1 MGGDLKTRI
10 KAKLFR
16 RNSATPSFLSSNG
29 SSSLKQDGASS
40 THSHGM
46 CARSPING
54 DVPSTPNSIAGEEEH
69 ENHLYEPEDGH
80 EHGQNPPDFSP
91 SAKISSSTSN
101 NNSPRRPT
109 VHFQSMT
116 SKSSGGS
123 ERPSLPRRSWSW
135 VGETTTTFSSLSGK
149 GPGVAQTVGGTSPT
163 TTTCRKPTAAAVPNS
178 PRSPAT
184 ASSPNSAVNSSDNF
198 STCNNSNNTA
208 GFDRA
213 HPPTTTDNATALTA
227 IDNPNN
233 ANNDAHN
240 TLAASSSTPSPSTLS
255 SNTAKFSRDLHTHT
269 STAPRPTSPATIATP
284 QANKPLESIREH
296 SSRPTSRPA
305 TTNLSTAGPQTGPGS
320 KLGYNADVDDDNDD
334 VHTDQEPYPPATDT
348 PKGPAVKPLITPR
361 PPGPPRRQSIL
372 PNRQTKLITA
382 LLDSNNGSEIGSN
395 DSDHLAPI
403 SGMMVT
409 RKIWVKRPLASATM
423 ITINEDDLVDDVREL
438 ILRKYA
444 NSLGRQ
450 YDAPDL
456 TLRICPRDKEPSRV
470 LQPDEPMGRTLDAH
484 YPGGQTVDEAL
495 LIDIPSRRTPKASPN
510 PRYYGDDRPQ
520 ESGTDYFPPYPPNY
534 SHPHHTPTATINGTH
549 TIHLPP
555 SMAVIS
561 GGQFPALPSP
571 GSVRRMGG
579 QRPKVQRMHTASPSS
594 TATNGGHPPQ
604 SGAPI
609 VNIQNYGRPPRS
621 RTHSG
626 ASSDHS
632 SASHPA
638 PAPPPMPS
646 PPAPERVATPPPRVS
661 SPRPTNRPKKAKQ
674 KVTEGQQQQQQKPQ
688 TPSLPSGLLNGAV
701 PPINVLI
708 VEDNPINLRLLE
720 AFVKRLKVR
729 WQTAVNGLE
738 AVSKWRAGG
747 FHLVLMDIQLPKMNG
762 LEATREIRRI
772 EKVNNIGVYSSSAS
786 SALSPREK
794 EKAPEPEKEEDRL
807 VNTEM
812 FKSPVI
818 IVALT
823 ASSLQSDRHEALAA
837 GCNDFLTKPVNF
849 VWLERK
855 VKEWGCMQ
863 ALIDFDGWRKWKDF
877 SQKSEEDEAGKKATS
892 AASKAKATKKNRLS
906 VAAGA

>member
-1 MGGDLKTRI
+1 MGGNLKTRI

-16 RNSATPSFLSSNG
+16 RNSAAPSFLSSNG

-40 THSHGM
+40 THSHATR
-46 CARSPING
+46 ARSPING
-54 DVPSTPNSIAGEEEH
+54 DVPSTSNSIAEEEEH

-80 EHGQNPPDFSP
+80 EHGQNPPDSSP
-91 SAKISSSTSN
+91 SNTSAKILSSTSN

-116 SKSSGGS
+116 SKSGDGS
-123 ERPSLPRRSWSW
+123 ERPLLSRRSWS
-135 VGETTTTFSSLSGK
+135 
-149 GPGVAQTVGGTSPT
+149 AI
-163 TTTCRKPTAAAVPNS
+163 
-178 PRSPAT
+178 
-184 ASSPNSAVNSSDNF
+184 NSSDNF
-198 STCNNSNNTA
+198 NVCNDNTA
-208 GFDRA
+208 GFDGV
-213 HPPTTTDNATALTA
+213 HSPPTTTDNAAALTK
-227 IDNPNN
+227 IDNSNN

-240 TLAASSSTPSPSTLS
+240 TFAAPSSTPSPSPLP
-255 SNTAKFSRDLHTHT
+255 SNTAKFSRDLHAHALTT
-269 STAPRPTSPATIATP
+269 PRPTSPATITTA

-296 SSRPTSRPA
+296 RPATSISSRPTSRPA
-305 TTNLSTAGPQTGPGS
+305 TTSLSTAGPQTGGLKPPGS

-334 VHTDQEPYPPATDT
+334 VHTDQEPYPPATET
-348 PKGPAVKPLITPR
+348 PKNPAVKPPITPR
-361 PPGPPRRQSIL
+361 PPGPPRRQSII

-395 DSDHLAPI
+395 DSDHLVPI

-520 ESGTDYFPPYPPNY
+520 ESGTDYFPPYPPTY
-534 SHPHHTPTATINGTH
+534 SHPHHTPTANINGTH

-555 SMAVIS
+555 SLAVIS

-579 QRPKVQRMHTASPSS
+579 QRPKVQRMHTASPAS
-594 TATNGGHPPQ
+594 TATNGGHPSQ
-604 SGAPI
+604 
-609 VNIQNYGRPPRS
+609 
-621 RTHSG
+621 SG
-626 ASSDHS
+626 ASSDQS
-632 SASHPA
+632 NASHPA

-674 KVTEGQQQQQQKPQ
+674 KVAEGQQQQQQKPQ
-688 TPSLPSGLLNGAV
+688 TPSLPLGLLNGAV

-892 AASKAKATKKNRLS
+892 AVSKAKATKKNRLS
-906 VAAGA
+906 IAAGA

>member
-40 THSHGM
+40 THSHTTR
-46 CARSPING
+46 ARSPING

-80 EHGQNPPDFSP
+80 EQHEQNPPDSSP
-91 SAKISSSTSN
+91 SNASAKKSSSTSN
-101 NNSPRRPT
+101 NSMPRRPT

-116 SKSSGGS
+116 SKSSDGS
-123 ERPSLPRRSWSW
+123 ERPSLPRRSWSL
-135 VGETTTTFSSLSGK
+135 VGETTITISSLSGT
-149 GPGVAQTVGGTSPT
+149 GSGVAQTVGGGTSPAT
-163 TTTCRKPTAAAVPNS
+163 TSRKPTAAVPNPPMS
-178 PRSPAT
+178 PGT
-184 ASSPNSAVNSSDNF
+184 ANSLNNAVNSSDNLNA
-198 STCNNSNNTA
+198 CSNAA
-208 GFDRA
+208 GFDGA
-213 HPPTTTDNATALTA
+213 HPPTATGKAAALTN
-227 IDNPNN
+227 IDNSNN
-233 ANNDAHN
+233 ANTDAHN
-240 TLAASSSTPSPSTLS
+240 TLTAASTLS
-255 SNTAKFSRDLHTHT
+255 PSPLPSTTAKLSRDLHTHT
-269 STAPRPTSPATIATP
+269 LTAPRPTSPATITTS
-284 QANKPLESIREH
+284 QANKPLESIREYRPATSG
-296 SSRPTSRPA
+296 SSRPTSRAA
-305 TTNLSTAGPQTGPGS
+305 TTHLSTAGPQTGGLKPAGS
-320 KLGYNADVDDDNDD
+320 KLGYDADVDDDNDD
-334 VHTDQEPYPPATDT
+334 VNTDQEPYPPATRT
-348 PKGPAVKPLITPR
+348 PSSPAVKPPISPR

-382 LLDSNNGSEIGSN
+382 LLDTNN
-395 DSDHLAPI
+395 DSEVGSTDSDQLVPI
-403 SGMMVT
+403 SGTMVT

-423 ITINEDDLVDDVREL
+423 ITINEDDLVDDVRDL

-456 TLRICPRDKEPSRV
+456 TLRICPRDREPSRV

-579 QRPKVQRMHTASPSS
+579 QRPKVQRMHTASPAS

-604 SGAPI
+604 SGA
-609 VNIQNYGRPPRS
+609 
-621 RTHSG
+621 
-626 ASSDHS
+626 SSDHS
-632 SASHPA
+632 NASHPA

-674 KVTEGQQQQQQKPQ
+674 KVTEGGQQQQQKPQ

-906 VAAGA
+906 IAAGA

>member
-1 MGGDLKTRI
+1 MPD
-10 KAKLFR
+10 
-16 RNSATPSFLSSNG
+16 SSSNG
-29 SSSLKQDGASS
+29 SSSLKQDGESS
-40 THSHGM
+40 THSH
-46 CARSPING
+46 ATRSPING
-54 DVPSTPNSIAGEEEH
+54 DVPSTPNSMAEEEEH
-69 ENHLYEPEDGH
+69 GNHLYEPEDVL
-80 EHGQNPPDFSP
+80 EHGQNPPDSSP
-91 SAKISSSTSN
+91 SNASAKKPSSTSI

-109 VHFQSMT
+109 VHFQSMA
-116 SKSSGGS
+116 SKSSDGS
-123 ERPSLPRRSWSW
+123 ERPSLPRRSR
-135 VGETTTTFSSLSGK
+135 SLAG
-149 GPGVAQTVGGTSPT
+149 
-163 TTTCRKPTAAAVPNS
+163 
-178 PRSPAT
+178 SPAT
-184 ASSPNSAVNSSDNF
+184 ANSPNSALNSSDNLDAC
-198 STCNNSNNTA
+198 SNNNNNNNNNNDNNNNDDNNTA
-208 GFDRA
+208 GFDVA
-213 HPPTTTDNATALTA
+213 YPPTTTDSATALIN
-227 IDNPNN
+227 IDNSNN
-233 ANNDAHN
+233 ANNDAQN
-240 TLAASSSTPSPSTLS
+240 TLAASSTPSPSPLPS
-255 SNTAKFSRDLHTHT
+255 STAKFSRDLHTHT
-269 STAPRPTSPATIATP
+269 LTAPRPTSPATITTA
-284 QANKPLESIREH
+284 QAHKPLESIREH
-296 SSRPTSRPA
+296 LSATSISPRPTSRP
-305 TTNLSTAGPQTGPGS
+305 TTTSLSAAGPQAGGLKPPGS

-348 PKGPAVKPLITPR
+348 LNGPAVKPAVTPR
-361 PPGPPRRQSIL
+361 PPGPPRRQSII

-382 LLDSNNGSEIGSN
+382 LLDSNNGSEVGSN
-395 DSDHLAPI
+395 DSDHLMPI

-423 ITINEDDLVDDVREL
+423 ITINEDDLVDDVRDL

-520 ESGTDYFPPYPPNY
+520 ESGTDYFPPYPPTY
-534 SHPHHTPTATINGTH
+534 PHPHHTPTTTLNGTH

-579 QRPKVQRMHTASPSS
+579 QRPKIQRMHTASPAS

-604 SGAPI
+604 SGA
-609 VNIQNYGRPPRS
+609 
-621 RTHSG
+621 
-626 ASSDHS
+626 SSDHS
-632 SASHPA
+632 NASHPA
-638 PAPPPMPS
+638 PGPPPMPS

-661 SPRPTNRPKKAKQ
+661 SPRSTNRPKKAKQ

-906 VAAGA
+906 IAAGA